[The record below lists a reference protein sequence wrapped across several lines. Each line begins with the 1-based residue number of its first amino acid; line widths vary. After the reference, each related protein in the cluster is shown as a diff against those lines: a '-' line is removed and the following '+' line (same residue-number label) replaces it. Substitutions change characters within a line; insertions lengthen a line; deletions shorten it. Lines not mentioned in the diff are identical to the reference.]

1 MEIAFVLL
9 NCDLGFENEVVEKIK
24 DLESVKEVYGTFGA
38 FDIIVK
44 VGNIEQK
51 KIREVILWKIR
62 KIHHVRSTL
71 TLMGT
76 EENN

>member
-51 KIREVILWKIR
+51 KFER
-62 KIHHVRSTL
+62 
-71 TLMGT
+71 
-76 EENN
+76 